1 MSLMIKLRPKL
12 IFLLTIHPCYCLQQ
26 FQSVQFEVS
35 VCVMFPVSGFYI
47 TIKRNVKKEM
57 WLSYLSFVRGDLK
70 YCISS
75 ELSSIFSVSM

>member
-1 MSLMIKLRPKL
+1 MSLINKLRRKL

-35 VCVMFPVSGFYI
+35 VCVVFPVSRFYI
-47 TIKRNVKKEM
+47 TRKREKKEM
-57 WLSYLSFVRGDLK
+57 WLSNLSFVRGDLK